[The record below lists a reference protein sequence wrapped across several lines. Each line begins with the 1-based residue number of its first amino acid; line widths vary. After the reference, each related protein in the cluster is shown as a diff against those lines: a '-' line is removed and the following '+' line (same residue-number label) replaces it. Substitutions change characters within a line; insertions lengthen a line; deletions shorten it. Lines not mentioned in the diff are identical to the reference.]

1 MEHTSSPAYTA
12 TLIDSGRWLAQQ
24 IVSTLRRASDG
35 AVLARYIRA
44 SYQDDPVRSAFE
56 LLLFLLLLRYLL
68 ASKYS
73 PKKVGSHVVLSEKE
87 IDEMVEDWEPEPLV
101 QEQSEPLLQL
111 DRNRPSLHR
120 DAPCGPRTKLCDGK
134 TVTNL
139 ANYNHYNLSTD
150 PALVQS
156 AVDTIRTYGVGPC
169 SAPGFIG
176 TFDVHLKLE
185 QDIASHFGTE
195 GAVIYSQSFSTI
207 SSVISAFCKRGDI
220 IVADRAVNFP
230 IRKGIQASRGIIRW
244 FQHNDMEDLERVLAS
259 LVAEDRPLTR
269 RFIITEGLS
278 ENVGDIVDLPRLLE
292 LKTKYKFRV
301 VLDETWSYG
310 ILGRTGRGVS
320 ELQNVDSANIDII
333 VGSLAGCL
341 SSGGGFCTG
350 RSIMVEHQRLNSPA
364 VTFSASLPTFLATTA
379 SAVITRL
386 QSEDGANDIRTL
398 QERITVLRLQLQE
411 SAWVYCTS
419 APDNPVIHLVLKK
432 EHVRKRCL
440 TRLEQEL
447 LLQECVDEC
456 LVSHSILV
464 TRLKTMPIMDGLHP
478 RDVAKEYQ
486 PDPAI
491 KVCATTGLSKKETSK
506 AGTAIRQAITTV
518 MKRAKWQRG
527 TA

>member
-1 MEHTSSPAYTA
+1 MQGKHFSRRAWQGCDARKGHLAQTSPLPLFSQPPDSTREILCYQGHVRHVDVRARVRYGVFSVPRRKTSHDAIRPLFTSLCGLEIMEHTSSPAYTA

-230 IRKGIQASRGIIRW
+230 IRKGIQASRGIVRW

-301 VLDETWSYG
+301 VLDET
-310 ILGRTGRGVS
+310 
-320 ELQNVDSANIDII
+320 
-333 VGSLAGCL
+333 
-341 SSGGGFCTG
+341 
-350 RSIMVEHQRLNSPA
+350 
-364 VTFSASLPTFLATTA
+364 
-379 SAVITRL
+379 
-386 QSEDGANDIRTL
+386 
-398 QERITVLRLQLQE
+398 
-411 SAWVYCTS
+411 
-419 APDNPVIHLVLKK
+419 
-432 EHVRKRCL
+432 
-440 TRLEQEL
+440 
-447 LLQECVDEC
+447 
-456 LVSHSILV
+456 
-464 TRLKTMPIMDGLHP
+464 
-478 RDVAKEYQ
+478 
-486 PDPAI
+486 
-491 KVCATTGLSKKETSK
+491 
-506 AGTAIRQAITTV
+506 
-518 MKRAKWQRG
+518 
-527 TA
+527 